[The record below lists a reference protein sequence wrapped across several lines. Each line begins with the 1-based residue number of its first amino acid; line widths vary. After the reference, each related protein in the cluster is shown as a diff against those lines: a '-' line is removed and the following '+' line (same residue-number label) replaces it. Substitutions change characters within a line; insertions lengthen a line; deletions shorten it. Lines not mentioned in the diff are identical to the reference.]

1 MPRKDFNFVSFLLRL
16 LFAMAL
22 VFLTYNPSGY
32 SWIGLFGKEVEM
44 VYVAASGIVLLIG
57 WIMFLRAGPGSRLF
71 RYFHLATRPLGT
83 HQSRQSHRD
92 HVGRSDRAVL
102 CAGGRDVLVARTPPD
117 LGPVRYR

>member
-1 MPRKDFNFVSFLLRL
+1 MLLAGHACAQRAVGLDSFLARRGR
-16 LFAMAL
+16 
-22 VFLTYNPSGY
+22 Y
-32 SWIGLFGKEVEM
+32 
-44 VYVAASGIVLLIG
+44 
-57 WIMFLRAGPGSRLF
+57 GPGSRLF